1 MTPMAISFEFTKIMT
16 KSWIEVQNVRNCTAM
31 KTLPNLLSFRK
42 DLQIMGN
49 EFKKSV
55 GARVLTH
62 L

>member
-1 MTPMAISFEFTKIMT
+1 MT
-16 KSWIEVQNVRNCTAM
+16 KSCREVQNVRNCTAM

>member
-1 MTPMAISFEFTKIMT
+1 MT

-49 EFKKSV
+49 ELKKSV